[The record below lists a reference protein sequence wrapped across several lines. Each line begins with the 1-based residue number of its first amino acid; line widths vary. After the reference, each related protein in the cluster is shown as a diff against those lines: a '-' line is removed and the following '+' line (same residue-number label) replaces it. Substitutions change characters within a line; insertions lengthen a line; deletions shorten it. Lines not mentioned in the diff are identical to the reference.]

1 MRSFAELVTPVV
13 SRHAQLDAASVL
25 ELLGSAARE
34 DLERLDVRQ
43 RAALVDRLVRNLRGL
58 SVTHAPDLERA
69 LLKETGAEP
78 HGTLRW
84 ELKGAAALVELRSGV
99 RYLGTWLGYGWA
111 DLSRLQAVISGLARW
126 VQSSGSGRLTATVGE
141 QQVRFAM
148 VLKVAGFD
156 RKLVEASPFVQ
167 AVGDAATGLE
177 VLQTDEGMQVGFTV
191 VAR

>member
-1 MRSFAELVTPVV
+1 MRSFADLVAPVV
-13 SRHAQLDAASVL
+13 SRHAQLDTASVL
-25 ELLGSAARE
+25 EMLGAPVRE
-34 DLERLDVRQ
+34 DLERLDVKQ

-69 LLKETGAEP
+69 LLRETGAEP
-78 HGTLRW
+78 HGTMTW
-84 ELKGAAALVELRSGV
+84 ELTGAAALVELRSGV

-126 VQSSGSGRLTATVGE
+126 VQSSGTGHLIARVGE
-141 QQVRFAM
+141 KQVRFTL

-167 AVGDAATGLE
+167 AVGDASQGLE
-177 VLQTDEGMQVGFTV
+177 VLKTDEGVEVGFTV